1 MSRHGGARW
10 IAIIDDDP
18 SVRKALT
25 RSLQLRAFQ
34 TRTYE
39 SAREFLSVIPA
50 ELPVCMIVDLQMP
63 EMTGLELL
71 QLLERSD
78 IHIPA
83 IVITAHTDA
92 AALEHCESVGAVAV
106 LPKPWRND
114 LLFAPAPS
122 AAPDDFEPHSF
133 VDRCTV
139 AVRYNAC
146 CRRRAATPPVAA
158 RRR

>member
-1 MSRHGGARW
+1 MEAPGW

-18 SVRKALT
+18 SVLKALT

-34 TRTYE
+34 TRAYE
-39 SAREFLSVIPA
+39 SAREFLSAIPA
-50 ELPVCMIVDLQMP
+50 GLPMCMILDLQMP

-71 QLLERSD
+71 QHLERRD

-92 AALEHCESVGAVAV
+92 AALEHCESAGAIAI

-114 LLFAPAPS
+114 LLFAAI
-122 AAPDDFEPHSF
+122 DD
-133 VDRCTV
+133 
-139 AVRYNAC
+139 
-146 CRRRAATPPVAA
+146 A
-158 RRR
+158 RRGSRSRGLS

>member
-1 MSRHGGARW
+1 MEAPGW

-18 SVRKALT
+18 SVLKALT

-50 ELPVCMIVDLQMP
+50 GLPMCMILDLQMP

-71 QLLERSD
+71 QHLERQD

-92 AALEHCESVGAVAV
+92 TALEHCESAGAIAI

-114 LLFAPAPS
+114 LLFAAI
-122 AAPDDFEPHSF
+122 D
-133 VDRCTV
+133 
-139 AVRYNAC
+139 NAQ
-146 CRRRAATPPVAA
+146 RRNRI
-158 RRR
+158 RGLS